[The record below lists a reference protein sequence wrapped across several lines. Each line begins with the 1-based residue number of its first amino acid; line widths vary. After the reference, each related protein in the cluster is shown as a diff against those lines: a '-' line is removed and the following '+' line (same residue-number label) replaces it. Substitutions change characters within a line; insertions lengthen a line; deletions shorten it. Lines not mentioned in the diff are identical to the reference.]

1 MVHEVFTHELVGPAC
16 QATPLDVMNAS
27 RPPSVNKSIALMKK
41 VVVYGLGSLFI
52 DTAFLPQ
59 VGIEHLEIAERDIG
73 GYDIEFRVFKALSG
87 YRLEPCRYRVCIVMQ
102 EREDKPRDAVLFKA

>member
-1 MVHEVFTHELVGPAC
+1 M
-16 QATPLDVMNAS
+16 
-27 RPPSVNKSIALMKK
+27 
-41 VVVYGLGSLFI
+41 YGLSGLFT

-102 EREDKPRDAVLFKA
+102 EREDKPRDAVLFKGVAVRAGHCHRQETAYSCARFEQ